1 MSVQERIRALN
12 IHNNSISGGN
22 TNVGDD
28 ILSSSSRRSSP
39 PRGDTSS
46 LSNDTKGD
54 LQSSKSPSTK
64 SSESKSHLFKAAKLI
79 NKSFDTETDIAQQV
93 TSSPRSAKSD
103 GESNTQD
110 VSKKIGGGDD
120 SNEDEEE
127 LDASAALKFW
137 HTKGT
142 TSTGPRSYKDV
153 LKQSKKSSTTNYGE
167 TSEQGRDISS
177 EQLQS
182 EEDGEGNKPP
192 SPPDIVRTA
201 NTSSNIDQHD
211 TDEMSTA
218 KNRSTTILEDMPSP
232 TKSIGSTS
240 SSGHVRSSSLPYQA
254 YARRSRLRSPRGD
267 EQSVASVS
275 SQATSG
281 STLSARALSK
291 IRDKRK
297 DKQKGDK
304 VSAASKVSN
313 HNTLLEK
320 AKVSKDRMKQRAAKN
335 DGEETKIKT
344 DSPFDEQ
351 NKPQTIDLRPSMP
364 IISSGHTTISGL
376 NSDVVDP
383 QKYYTHTMDAPQNET
398 AISTVP
404 IKSELKEF
412 SQKTS
417 VGTTASLASTLE
429 DESTNV
435 TSVLAS
441 TEESSTNYSELK
453 ATDLFDIARQHK
465 NDIQIKPHQSANPAN
480 TILESPELNAFPIE
494 GCNILEQL
502 NASLESACSALGSA
516 TQARNKM
523 FNREERGLC
532 NKDAPSDEDVAIEVE
547 LDSC

>member
-1 MSVQERIRALN
+1 M
-12 IHNNSISGGN
+12 HNNSISGGN
-22 TNVGDD
+22 TNSGND

-54 LQSSKSPSTK
+54 LQNKSPSTK

-79 NKSFDTETDIAQQV
+79 NKSFDTETDIAQQL
-93 TSSPRSAKSD
+93 TSSPRRESD

-110 VSKKIGGGDD
+110 VSKKISGEDED
-120 SNEDEEE
+120 DEEE
-127 LDASAALKFW
+127 LDASAVLKFW

-153 LKQSKKSSTTNYGE
+153 LKQSKRSTTTDE
-167 TSEQGRDISS
+167 EICEQGRGISS
-177 EQLQS
+177 EQMQPSL

-201 NTSSNIDQHD
+201 NTNSEMDQHD
-211 TDEMSTA
+211 TDEMSA
-218 KNRSTTILEDMPSP
+218 SKNGSPTILEDMPSP

-240 SSGHVRSSSLPYQA
+240 SSGHVRSSSLPYHA

-313 HNTLLEK
+313 HNTLLDK
-320 AKVSKDRMKQRAAKN
+320 AKVSKDRIKQRTAKN
-335 DGEETKIKT
+335 DGEETKLKT

-351 NKPQTIDLRPSMP
+351 CSKPQTIDLRPSMP
-364 IISSGHTTISGL
+364 IISSGHPTTISGL

-383 QKYYTHTMDAPQNET
+383 QKYYTMDAPENET

-404 IKSELKEF
+404 IKSELKDF

-453 ATDLFDIARQHK
+453 ATDLFDIAKQQK
-465 NDIQIKPHQSANPAN
+465 KDIHIKPHQSANPAN

-523 FNREERGLC
+523 FNREEGGLC
-532 NKDAPSDEDVAIEVE
+532 NKDAPSDEEVAIEVE
-547 LDSC
+547 FCEQVVDEEI

>member
-22 TNVGDD
+22 TNSGND

-39 PRGDTSS
+39 PRGDTSL

-54 LQSSKSPSTK
+54 LQNKSPSIK
-64 SSESKSHLFKAAKLI
+64 SPESKSHLFKAAKLI
-79 NKSFDTETDIAQQV
+79 NKSFDTETDIAQQL
-93 TSSPRSAKSD
+93 TSSPRRGD
-103 GESNTQD
+103 G
-110 VSKKIGGGDD
+110 

-127 LDASAALKFW
+127 LDASAAL
-137 HTKGT
+137 
-142 TSTGPRSYKDV
+142 STGPRSYKDV
-153 LKQSKKSSTTNYGE
+153 LKQSKRSSTSYRK
-167 TSEQGRDISS
+167 TSEQGRGISS
-177 EQLQS
+177 EQVQS
-182 EEDGEGNKPP
+182 SLEEDGEGSKPP

-201 NTSSNIDQHD
+201 NTNSDMDQHD

-218 KNRSTTILEDMPSP
+218 NRSPTILEDMPSP
-232 TKSIGSTS
+232 TKSVASTS
-240 SSGHVRSSSLPYQA
+240 SSGHVRSSSLPQA

-297 DKQKGDK
+297 DKQKGGK
-304 VSAASKVSN
+304 VSATSKVSN
-313 HNTLLEK
+313 HHTLLEK
-320 AKVSKDRMKQRAAKN
+320 AKVSKDRIKQRVAKN
-335 DGEETKIKT
+335 NGEETKLKT

-351 NKPQTIDLRPSMP
+351 FSKPQTIDLRPSMP
-364 IISSGHTTISGL
+364 IISSGHPTTISGL

-404 IKSELKEF
+404 IKSEVKDF

-417 VGTTASLASTLE
+417 VGSTASLGSTL

-441 TEESSTNYSELK
+441 TEESSTNYLELK
-453 ATDLFDIARQHK
+453 ATDLFDIARQQK
-465 NDIQIKPHQSANPAN
+465 NDIQIKPHQSANPATRE

-523 FNREERGLC
+523 FNREEGGLC
-532 NKDAPSDEDVAIEVE
+532 NKDAPSDEDIAIEDVAIEVE
-547 LDSC
+547 YCEQADEEV

>member
-28 ILSSSSRRSSP
+28 RSP

-79 NKSFDTETDIAQQV
+79 NKSFDTETDISQQL

-297 DKQKGDK
+297 DKQKGGK

-320 AKVSKDRMKQRAAKN
+320 AKVSKDRIKQRAAKN
-335 DGEETKIKT
+335 DGEETKLKT

-351 NKPQTIDLRPSMP
+351 CSKPQTIDLRPSMP
-364 IISSGHTTISGL
+364 IISSGHPTTISGL

-383 QKYYTHTMDAPQNET
+383 QKYYTMDAPQNET
-398 AISTVP
+398 AISTLP
-404 IKSELKEF
+404 IKSEVKDF

-417 VGTTASLASTLE
+417 VGSTASLGSTL

-453 ATDLFDIARQHK
+453 ATDLFDIARQQK
-465 NDIQIKPHQSANPAN
+465 NDIQIKPHQSANPATRE

-523 FNREERGLC
+523 FNREEGGLC
-532 NKDAPSDEDVAIEVE
+532 NKDAPSDEDVAIEIEFCEQVDE
-547 LDSC
+547 EI

>member
-1 MSVQERIRALN
+1 M
-12 IHNNSISGGN
+12 HNNSISGGN
-22 TNVGDD
+22 TNSGND

-54 LQSSKSPSTK
+54 LQNKSPSTK

-79 NKSFDTETDIAQQV
+79 NKSFDTETDIAQQL
-93 TSSPRSAKSD
+93 TSSPRREND
-103 GESNTQD
+103 GESYTQD
-110 VSKKIGGGDD
+110 VSKKISGGDD

-232 TKSIGSTS
+232 TKSVASTS

-320 AKVSKDRMKQRAAKN
+320 AKVSKDRIKQRVAKN
-335 DGEETKIKT
+335 DGEETKLKT

-351 NKPQTIDLRPSMP
+351 RSKPQTIDLRPSMP
-364 IISSGHTTISGL
+364 IISSGHPTTISGL

-383 QKYYTHTMDAPQNET
+383 QKYYTYTMDAPQNET
-398 AISTVP
+398 AISTLP
-404 IKSELKEF
+404 IKSELKDF

-453 ATDLFDIARQHK
+453 ATDLFDIAKQQK
-465 NDIQIKPHQSANPAN
+465 KDIHIKPHQSANPAN

-523 FNREERGLC
+523 FNREEGGLC
-532 NKDAPSDEDVAIEVE
+532 NKDAPSDEDIAIEVE
-547 LDSC
+547 YCEQADEEI